1 MDYNYG
7 MNSKSMSESITE
19 IFNSIHDVISTYRK
33 VSIKSM
39 SIMQHL
45 GYNGFKRWHRYRSKC
60 LFEIEL
66 KLANKLYDN
75 FRIVPNFKDLDV
87 NYNPSNIEE
96 HLRSWDK
103 LLLDS
108 VQELGKLNIEFT
120 KQTGMSCELIEK
132 SICMLSKDYEKVG
145 RYLKRFNDS
154 DWLTL
159 DIHIVDE
166 HLHEKFKKLEEEK
179 DYD

>member
-7 MNSKSMSESITE
+7 MNSKSMSEQITD
-19 IFNSIHDVISTYRK
+19 IFNSVHDVISTYKK

-39 SIMQHL
+39 VIMQHL
-45 GYNGFKRWHRYRSKC
+45 GYNGFKRWHRHRSKC
-60 LFEIEL
+60 LFDLEL
-66 KLANKLYDN
+66 QLMNKLCDE
-75 FRIVPNFKDLDV
+75 FRIMPNFKDLDV
-87 NYNPSNIEE
+87 SYSATGMEE
-96 HLRSWDK
+96 HLRNWDK

-132 SICMLSKDYEKVG
+132 LIHKFSKDYQKVG
-145 RYLKRFNDS
+145 KYLKRFNDS

-159 DIHIVDE
+159 DIHIVDDY
-166 HLHEKFKKLEEEK
+166 LHKKYKEKEK
-179 DYD
+179 NYD

>member
-7 MNSKSMSESITE
+7 MNSKSMSESITD
-19 IFNSIHDVISTYRK
+19 IFNSVHDVISTYKK
-33 VSIKSM
+33 VSVKSM
-39 SIMQHL
+39 VIMQHL

-60 LFEIEL
+60 LFDLEL
-66 KLANKLYDN
+66 QLMNKLCDE
-75 FRIVPNFKDLDV
+75 FRITPNFKDLDV
-87 NYNPSNIEE
+87 SYAPSGIEE
-96 HLRSWDK
+96 HLRNWDK

-132 SICMLSKDYEKVG
+132 LIHKFSKDYQKVG
-145 RYLKRFNDS
+145 KYLKRFNDS

-159 DIHIVDE
+159 DIHIVDDC
-166 HLHEKFKKLEEEK
+166 LHKKYKEKEK
-179 DYD
+179 NYG

>member
-7 MNSKSMSESITE
+7 MNSKSMSESITD
-19 IFNSIHDVISTYRK
+19 IFNSVHDVISTYKK
-33 VSIKSM
+33 VSVKSM
-39 SIMQHL
+39 VIMQHL

-60 LFEIEL
+60 LFDLEL
-66 KLANKLYDN
+66 QLMNKLCDE
-75 FRIVPNFKDLDV
+75 FRITPNFKDLDV
-87 NYNPSNIEE
+87 SYAPSGIEE
-96 HLRSWDK
+96 HLRNWDK

-132 SICMLSKDYEKVG
+132 LIHKFSKDYQKVG
-145 RYLKRFNDS
+145 KYLKRFNDS

-159 DIHIVDE
+159 DIHIVDDC
-166 HLHEKFKKLEEEK
+166 LHKKYKEKEK
-179 DYD
+179 NYD